1 MEYSTD
7 LAGYLT
13 EKPHSN
19 QQPELNLKNL
29 SDCFRRHNIIAEGES
44 PPKASVPPDTTMNL
58 LATVD
63 AASGTPVKVAAVP
76 IRESYKGT
84 WKNKK
89 KMPKIVNAFNPVCP
103 HCNYQTINIKDWN
116 HHYTSCTLKY
126 SK

>member
-1 MEYSTD
+1 MEEIASLD
-7 LAGYLT
+7 
-13 EKPHSN
+13 
-19 QQPELNLKNL
+19 
-29 SDCFRRHNIIAEGES
+29 RHNIVEGES
-44 PPKASVPPDTTMNL
+44 PPKPPGPPPDTTMNL

>member
-1 MEYSTD
+1 MQSKERK
-7 LAGYLT
+7 G
-13 EKPHSN
+13 SN
-19 QQPELNLKNL
+19 FAIWQP
-29 SDCFRRHNIIAEGES
+29 C
-44 PPKASVPPDTTMNL
+44 
-58 LATVD
+58 
-63 AASGTPVKVAAVP
+63 
-76 IRESYKGT
+76 YKGT

>member
-1 MEYSTD
+1 MLGKGTKH
-7 LAGYLT
+7 LLT
-13 EKPHSN
+13 LQKTPI
-19 QQPELNLKNL
+19 
-29 SDCFRRHNIIAEGES
+29 CRHTIIGPIEA
-44 PPKASVPPDTTMNL
+44 PPKPDPKPANTTMNL

-63 AASGTPVKVAAVP
+63 ATSGNPVKVAAVP

-103 HCNYQTINIKDWN
+103 HCSYTTIEIEDWN